1 MLALALFYLTF
12 FDIIDFEIST
22 VGPAGWTLCNSA
34 SWDGS
39 TVRT

>member
-22 VGPAGWTLCNSA
+22 VGPAG
-34 SWDGS
+34 
-39 TVRT
+39 